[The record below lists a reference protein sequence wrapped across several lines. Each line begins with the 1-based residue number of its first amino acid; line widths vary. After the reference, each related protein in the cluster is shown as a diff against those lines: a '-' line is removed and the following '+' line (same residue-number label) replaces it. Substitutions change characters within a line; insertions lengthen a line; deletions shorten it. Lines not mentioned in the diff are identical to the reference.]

1 MENRLGLK
9 QLNHCSELK
18 EVFVERQQRRRRRR
32 HRRRRRRQHVI
43 SNISQ
48 VVMLRS

>member
-1 MENRLGLK
+1 MEDSLGLN
-9 QLNHCSELK
+9 QLSHYSELK

-32 HRRRRRRQHVI
+32 RRRQHVI

-48 VVMLRS
+48 VVKLRS